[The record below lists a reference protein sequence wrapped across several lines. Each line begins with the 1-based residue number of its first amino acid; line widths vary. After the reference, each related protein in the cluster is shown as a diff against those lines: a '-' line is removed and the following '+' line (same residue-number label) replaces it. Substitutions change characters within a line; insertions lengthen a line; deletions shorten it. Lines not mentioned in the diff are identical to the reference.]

1 MFKRLLALA
10 LFAPAVTLAQEN
22 EVSYDYFDFDLLTT
36 TIDVGPTDEDGHG
49 IGGKFSIDFSS
60 RYFMFGD
67 YHAWELNDIAGEPG
81 SVAKTI
87 GLGKAGKFGQRWSIY
102 GGIGFRS
109 LDLDIGNA
117 NPTMQEE
124 GGVVMGGARIRF
136 ADSFEVRVGAEY
148 ADVVTSAMS
157 GIIGEASV
165 TAGMDLHMTDAV
177 AITMEYKEN
186 EESASTLT
194 VGVRFYPT
202 KDTSQLR
209 QRR

>member
-1 MFKRLLALA
+1 MLKRLLALA
-10 LFAPAVTLAQEN
+10 LVAPAVTLAQEN
-22 EVSYDYFDFDLLTT
+22 EVSYDYFDLDLLTT

-49 IGGKFSIDFSS
+49 IGGKFSIDFAS

-81 SVAKTI
+81 SVSKTI

-117 NPTMQEE
+117 NANMQEE

-136 ADSFEVRVGAEY
+136 ADSFEFRVGAEY

-157 GIIGEASV
+157 GIVAEASV
-165 TAGMDLHMTDAV
+165 TAGFDLHMTDAA
-177 AITMEYKEN
+177 AITLEYKQN
-186 EESASTLT
+186 EENMSALT
-194 VGVRFYPT
+194 VGIRFYPT

>member
-1 MFKRLLALA
+1 MLKRLLALA

-22 EVSYDYFDFDLLTT
+22 EVSYDYFDFDLLMT
-36 TIDVGPTDEDGHG
+36 TIDVGATDEDGNG

-60 RYFMFGD
+60 RYFIFGD

-81 SVAKTI
+81 SVAKTL
-87 GLGKAGKFGQRWSIY
+87 GLGKAGKFGQRWSLY

-109 LDLDIGNA
+109 LDLDVGNA
-117 NPTMQEE
+117 NMNMQET
-124 GGVVMGGARIRF
+124 GGVVMGGARMRF
-136 ADSFEVRVGAEY
+136 ADTFEFRVGAEY
-148 ADVVTSAMS
+148 ADVVTSQMA

-165 TAGMDLHMTDAV
+165 TAGFDLHMTDAA
-177 AITMEYKEN
+177 AITVELKAN
-186 EESASTLT
+186 EESVSTIT

-209 QRR
+209 PRR

>member
-1 MFKRLLALA
+1 MMKRLLTLA

-22 EVSYDYFDFDLLTT
+22 EVSYDYFDVDLLST

-60 RYFMFGD
+60 RYFIFGD
-67 YHAWELNDIAGEPG
+67 YHAWDMNDLPGEPG

-87 GLGKAGKFGQRWSIY
+87 GLGKAGKFGQRWSLY

-109 LDLDIGNA
+109 LDLDLG
-117 NPTMQEE
+117 TGTTTQEE

-136 ADSFEVRVGAEY
+136 ADTFEFRVGAEY

-165 TAGMDLHMTDAV
+165 TAGFDLHMTDVA
-177 AITMEYKEN
+177 AITVEVKEN
-186 EESASTLT
+186 EESVSTLT

-202 KDTSQLR
+202 KETRGMR